1 MQNRTLIWLLLGGG
15 AFVLLVVLLLAVVLT
30 FSGDGRA
37 EFAFSGQVQVVD
49 IDGELVES
57 RTILEQLKRYEDSNS
72 VKAILLNIDSPGGG
86 VAVSQEIYAEIKRLR
101 EKSDKIVVAYL
112 SSTGA
117 SGAYYISC
125 AANKIVANPGT
136 IVGSI
141 GVIAEWV
148 NYADLLEWAK
158 MKEIVFKTGEFKD
171 TGSQSRA
178 LTDNERKYFQGL
190 IDDMYVQFLEAVSS
204 GRKLELQEVRAMAD
218 GRVFTGRDAQQRK
231 LIDQIGNFQD
241 AVDLTAKLAGI
252 SGKPR
257 LLRSTRQRVTLLVV
271 LTTDLSRL
279 VPFSD
284 QSMKSQIQ
292 VPYLSEL
299 PTRGQEAIDHD

>member
-1 MQNRTLIWLLLGGG
+1 MRNRMLIWLLLGGG
-15 AFVLLVVLLLAVVLT
+15 AFVLLAIIVIAVALT
-30 FSGDGRA
+30 VGPDEAADFPFSDR
-37 EFAFSGQVQVVD
+37 VQVVD
-49 IDGELVES
+49 VDGELVQS
-57 RTILEQLKRYEDSNS
+57 RSILEQLKRYEDSNS

-101 EKSDKIVVAYL
+101 EKKDKIIVAYL

-158 MKEIVFKTGEFKD
+158 LKEIVFKTGEFKY
-171 TGSQSRA
+171 TGSPSRA
-178 LTDNERKYFQGL
+178 LTENERKYFQGL

-204 GRKLELQEVRAMAD
+204 GRKLELQEVRSMAD
-218 GRVFTGRDAQQRK
+218 GRVFTGRDARQRK
-231 LIDQIGNFQD
+231 LIDEIGNFQD
-241 AVDLTAKLAGI
+241 AVDITAKLAGI

-257 LLRSTRQRVTLLVV
+257 LLRSTRQRVTLLDV

-279 VPFSD
+279 VPFSG
-284 QSMKSQIQ
+284 QSMKSQIKFQ
-292 VPYLSEL
+292 YLWK
-299 PTRGQEAIDHD
+299 

>member
-1 MQNRTLIWLLLGGG
+1 MRNRMLIWLLLGGG
-15 AFVLLVVLLLAVVLT
+15 AFVLLAAIAIAIALT
-30 FSGDGRA
+30 LSPGEAADFS
-37 EFAFSGQVQVVD
+37 FSDRIQVVD
-49 IDGELVES
+49 IDGELLQS
-57 RTILEQLKRYEDSNS
+57 TAILEQLKRYEDSNS

-86 VAVSQEIYAEIKRLR
+86 VAVSQEIYAELKRLR
-101 EKSDKIVVAYL
+101 EKKDKIIVAYL

-117 SGAYYISC
+117 SGAYYVAC

-158 MKEIVFKTGEFKD
+158 VKDIVFKTGEFKD
-171 TGSQSRA
+171 TGSPSRP

-190 IDDMYVQFLEAVSS
+190 IDDMYVQFLEAVSG
-204 GRKLELQEVRAMAD
+204 GRKLDLQEVRSMAD
-218 GRVFTGRDAQQRK
+218 GRVFTGRDAKQRK
-231 LIDQIGNFQD
+231 LIDDVGNFQD

-257 LLRSTRQRVTLLVV
+257 LIRLNRQRVTLFDV

-279 VPFSD
+279 VPFNG
-284 QSMKSQIQ
+284 QSMKSQIKFQ
-292 VPYLSEL
+292 YLWK
-299 PTRGQEAIDHD
+299 

>member
-1 MQNRTLIWLLLGGG
+1 M
-15 AFVLLVVLLLAVVLT
+15 LLAITLASVVLT
-30 FSGDGRA
+30 FSGN
-37 EFAFSGQVQVVD
+37 ESGQFGFSDRVQVVD
-49 IDGELVES
+49 VEGELVES

-72 VKAILLNIDSPGGG
+72 VKAILLNVDSPGGG

-101 EKSDKIVVAYL
+101 EKKDKIVVAYL

-158 MKEIVFKTGEFKD
+158 LKNVVFKTGEFKD
-171 TGSQSRA
+171 TGSPTRPI
-178 LTDNERKYFQGL
+178 TENERKYFQGL
-190 IDDMYVQFLEAVSS
+190 IDDMYVQFVEAVAA
-204 GRKLELQEVRAMAD
+204 GRKLDLQEVRAMAD
-218 GRVFTGRDAQQRK
+218 GRVFTGRAAKERK
-231 LIDQIGNFQD
+231 LIDETGNFQD

-257 LLRSTRQRVTLLVV
+257 LIRSVRQRVTLLDV

-279 VPFSD
+279 VPFNG
-284 QSMKSQIQ
+284 QSMKSQIKFQ
-292 VPYLSEL
+292 YLWK
-299 PTRGQEAIDHD
+299 

>member
-1 MQNRTLIWLLLGGG
+1 M
-15 AFVLLVVLLLAVVLT
+15 LLVITLAAVVLT
-30 FSGDGRA
+30 FSGDD
-37 EFAFSGQVQVVD
+37 SGQFGFSDRVQVVD
-49 IDGELVES
+49 VEGELVQS
-57 RTILEQLKRYEDSNS
+57 RPILEQLKRYEDSNS
-72 VKAILLNIDSPGGG
+72 VKAILLNVDSPGGG
-86 VAVSQEIYAEIKRLR
+86 VAVSQEIYTDIKRLR
-101 EKSDKIVVAYL
+101 EKKDKIVVAYL

-158 MKEIVFKTGEFKD
+158 LKNIVFKTGEFKD
-171 TGSQSRA
+171 TGSPTRPI
-178 LTDNERKYFQGL
+178 TENERKYFQGL
-190 IDDMYVQFLEAVSS
+190 IDDMYVQFVEAVAA
-204 GRKLELQEVRAMAD
+204 GRKLDLQEVRAMAD
-218 GRVFTGRDAQQRK
+218 GRVFTGRAAKERK
-231 LIDQIGNFQD
+231 LIDETGNFQD

-257 LLRSTRQRVTLLVV
+257 LIRSVRQRVTLLDV

-279 VPFSD
+279 VPFNG
-284 QSMKSQIQ
+284 QSMKSQIKFQ
-292 VPYLSEL
+292 YLWK
-299 PTRGQEAIDHD
+299 

>member
-1 MQNRTLIWLLLGGG
+1 MKNRMLIWLLLGGG
-15 AFVLLVVLLLAVVLT
+15 AFMLLAVSLAVIVLT
-30 FSGDGRA
+30 FGA
-37 EFAFSGQVQVVD
+37 EERTDFAFSDRIQIVD
-49 IDGELVES
+49 IEGELIQS
-57 RTILEQLKRYEDSNS
+57 RPILDQLKRYEDSNS

-86 VAVSQEIYAEIKRLR
+86 VAVSQEIYAELRRLR
-101 EKSDKIVVAYL
+101 EKKDKIIVAYL

-117 SGAYYISC
+117 SGAYYVSC

-158 MKEIVFKTGEFKD
+158 LKEIVFKTGEFKD
-171 TGSQSRA
+171 TGSPSRP

-190 IDDMYVQFLEAVSS
+190 IDDMYVQFVEAVSS
-204 GRKLELQEVRAMAD
+204 GRRLDLQEVRSMAD
-218 GRVFTGRDAQQRK
+218 GRVFTGRDAKQRK
-231 LIDQIGNFQD
+231 LIDEIGNFQD

-257 LLRSTRQRVTLLVV
+257 LIRLTRQRVTLLDV

-279 VPFSD
+279 VPFNG
-284 QSMKSQIQ
+284 QSMKSQIKFQ
-292 VPYLSEL
+292 YLWK
-299 PTRGQEAIDHD
+299 

>member
-1 MQNRTLIWLLLGGG
+1 MRNRMLIWLLLGGG
-15 AFVLLVVLLLAVVLT
+15 AFVLLVVTLTAIALT
-30 FSGDGRA
+30 FSGDEGA
-37 EFAFSGQVQVVD
+37 DFVFSDRVQVID
-49 IDGELVES
+49 IEGELVQS
-57 RTILEQLKRYEDSNS
+57 RPIIDQLKRYEDSNS

-86 VAVSQEIYAEIKRLR
+86 VAVSQEIYTEVKRLR
-101 EKSDKIVVAYL
+101 EKKDKTIVAYL

-117 SGAYYISC
+117 SGAYYVSC

-158 MKEIVFKTGEFKD
+158 LKDIVFKTGEFKD
-171 TGSQSRA
+171 TGSPSRA

-190 IDDMYVQFLEAVSS
+190 IDDMYVQFVEAVSA
-204 GRKLELQEVRAMAD
+204 GRKLDLQEVRSLAD
-218 GRVFTGRDAQQRK
+218 GRVFTGRDAKGRK
-231 LIDQIGNFQD
+231 LIDETGNFQD

-257 LLRSTRQRVTLLVV
+257 LIRLTRQRVTLLDV

-279 VPFSD
+279 VPFNG
-284 QSMKSQIQ
+284 QGMKSQIKFQ
-292 VPYLSEL
+292 YLWK
-299 PTRGQEAIDHD
+299 

>member
-1 MQNRTLIWLLLGGG
+1 MFMWLLLGGG
-15 AFVLLVVLLLAVVLT
+15 AFVLLIVTVVAVFLT
-30 FSGDGRA
+30 LGGEQGA
-37 EFAFSGQVQVVD
+37 EFSFSDRVQVVD
-49 IDGELVES
+49 IEGELVQS
-57 RTILEQLKRYEDSNS
+57 RPILEQLKRYEDSNS
-72 VKAILLNIDSPGGG
+72 VKAILLNVDSPGGG
-86 VAVSQEIYAEIKRLR
+86 VAVSQEIYTEIKRLR
-101 EKSDKIVVAYL
+101 EKKDKIIVAYL

-117 SGAYYISC
+117 SGAYYLSC

-158 MKEIVFKTGEFKD
+158 LKDIVFKTGEFKD
-171 TGSQSRA
+171 TGSPSRA

-204 GRKLELQEVRAMAD
+204 GRKLDLQEVRSIAD
-218 GRVFTGRDAQQRK
+218 GRVFTGRNAKERK
-231 LIDQIGNFQD
+231 LIDEIGNFQD
-241 AVDLTAKLAGI
+241 AVDITAKLAGI

-257 LLRSTRQRVTLLVV
+257 LLRLTRQRVTLLDV

-279 VPFSD
+279 VPFNG
-284 QSMKSQIQ
+284 QSMKSQIKFQ
-292 VPYLSEL
+292 YLWK
-299 PTRGQEAIDHD
+299 

>member
-1 MQNRTLIWLLLGGG
+1 MLIWLLLGGG
-15 AFVLLVVLLLAVVLT
+15 AFVLLAITLAAVVLT
-30 FSGDGRA
+30 FSGDD
-37 EFAFSGQVQVVD
+37 SGQFGFSDRVQVVD
-49 IDGELVES
+49 VEGELVES
-57 RTILEQLKRYEDSNS
+57 RLILEQLKRYEDSNS
-72 VKAILLNIDSPGGG
+72 VKAILLNVDSPGGG

-101 EKSDKIVVAYL
+101 EKKDKIVVAYL

-158 MKEIVFKTGEFKD
+158 LKNIVFKTGEFKD
-171 TGSQSRA
+171 TGSPTRA
-178 LTDNERKYFQGL
+178 ITENERKYFQGL
-190 IDDMYVQFLEAVSS
+190 IDDMYVQFVEAVAA
-204 GRKLELQEVRAMAD
+204 GRKLDLQEVRAMAD
-218 GRVFTGRDAQQRK
+218 GRVFTGRAAKERK
-231 LIDQIGNFQD
+231 LIDETGNFQD

-257 LLRSTRQRVTLLVV
+257 LIRSVRQRVTLLDV

-279 VPFSD
+279 VPFNG
-284 QSMKSQIQ
+284 QSMKSQIKFQ
-292 VPYLSEL
+292 YLWK
-299 PTRGQEAIDHD
+299 

>member
-1 MQNRTLIWLLLGGG
+1 MLIWLLLGGG
-15 AFVLLVVLLLAVVLT
+15 AFVLLAITLAAVVLT
-30 FSGDGRA
+30 FSGDESG
-37 EFAFSGQVQVVD
+37 EFGFSDRVQVVD
-49 IDGELVES
+49 VEGELVQS
-57 RTILEQLKRYEDSNS
+57 RPILEQLKRYEDSNS
-72 VKAILLNIDSPGGG
+72 VKAILLNVDSPGGG
-86 VAVSQEIYAEIKRLR
+86 VAVSQEIYTEIKRLR
-101 EKSDKIVVAYL
+101 EKKDKIVVAYL

-158 MKEIVFKTGEFKD
+158 LKNIVFKTGEFKD
-171 TGSQSRA
+171 TGSPTRPI
-178 LTDNERKYFQGL
+178 TDNEKKYFQGL
-190 IDDMYVQFLEAVSS
+190 IDDMYVQFVEAVAA
-204 GRKLELQEVRAMAD
+204 GRKLDLQEVRAMAD
-218 GRVFTGRDAQQRK
+218 GRVFTGRAAKERK
-231 LIDQIGNFQD
+231 LIDETGNFQD

-257 LLRSTRQRVTLLVV
+257 LIRSVRQRVTLLDV

-279 VPFSD
+279 VPFNA
-284 QSMKSQIQ
+284 QGMKSQIKFQ
-292 VPYLSEL
+292 YLWK
-299 PTRGQEAIDHD
+299 

>member
-1 MQNRTLIWLLLGGG
+1 MRNRMLIWLLLGGG
-15 AFVLLVVLLLAVVLT
+15 AFVLLAVLVVAVSLT
-30 FSGDGRA
+30 VSSDESADFPFSDRI
-37 EFAFSGQVQVVD
+37 QVVD
-49 IDGELVES
+49 VEGELIQS
-57 RTILEQLKRYEDSNS
+57 RAILEQLKRYEDANT

-101 EKSDKIVVAYL
+101 EKKDKTIVAYL

-117 SGAYYISC
+117 SGAYYIAC

-158 MKEIVFKTGEFKD
+158 VKEVVFKTGEFKD
-171 TGSQSRA
+171 TGSGTRP
-178 LTDNERKYFQGL
+178 LTENERKYIQGL
-190 IDDMYVQFLEAVSS
+190 IDDMYVQFVEAVSS
-204 GRKLELQEVRAMAD
+204 GRKLELEQVRSLAD
-218 GRVFTGRDAQQRK
+218 GRVFTGRDAKERK
-231 LIDQIGNFQD
+231 LIDEIGNFQD
-241 AVDLTAKLAGI
+241 AVDVTAKLAGI

-257 LLRSTRQRVTLLVV
+257 LLRSSRQRVTLLDV

-279 VPFSD
+279 VPFNG
-284 QSMKSQIQ
+284 QSVKSQIKFQ
-292 VPYLSEL
+292 YLWK
-299 PTRGQEAIDHD
+299 

>member
-1 MQNRTLIWLLLGGG
+1 MRNRMLIWLLLGGG
-15 AFVLLVVLLLAVVLT
+15 AFLLLIAIIVAVALT
-30 FSGDGRA
+30 VSPDEAADFS
-37 EFAFSGQVQVVD
+37 FSDRVQVVD
-49 IDGELVES
+49 IDGELVAS
-57 RTILEQLKRYEDSNS
+57 RPVIDQLKRYEDSNS

-86 VAVSQEIYAEIKRLR
+86 VAVSQEIYAEVKRLR
-101 EKSDKIVVAYL
+101 EKKDKTVVAYL

-117 SGAYYISC
+117 SGAYYVAC

-158 MKEIVFKTGEFKD
+158 LKDIVFKTGEFKD
-171 TGSQSRA
+171 TGSPTRA
-178 LTDNERKYFQGL
+178 LTENERKYFQGL
-190 IDDMYVQFLEAVSS
+190 IDDMYVQFVEAVSA
-204 GRKLELQEVRAMAD
+204 GRKMDLQEVRTMAD
-218 GRVFTGRDAQQRK
+218 GRVFTGRDAKQRK
-231 LIDQIGNFQD
+231 LIDEIGNFQD

-257 LLRSTRQRVTLLVV
+257 LLRLNRQRVTLLDV

-279 VPFSD
+279 VPFNG
-284 QSMKSQIQ
+284 QSVKSQIKFQ
-292 VPYLSEL
+292 YLWK
-299 PTRGQEAIDHD
+299 

>member
-1 MQNRTLIWLLLGGG
+1 MLL
-15 AFVLLVVLLLAVVLT
+15 AITVAAVVLMFGGEEGGEFG
-30 FSGDGRA
+30 FSDR
-37 EFAFSGQVQVVD
+37 VQVVEVE
-49 IDGELVES
+49 GELVQS
-57 RTILEQLKRYEDSNS
+57 RPILEQLKRYEDSNS

-86 VAVSQEIYAEIKRLR
+86 VAVSQEIYTEIKRLR
-101 EKSDKIVVAYL
+101 EKKDKIVVAYL

-158 MKEIVFKTGEFKD
+158 LKNIVFKTGEFKD
-171 TGSQSRA
+171 TGSPSRPI
-178 LTDNERKYFQGL
+178 TENERKYFQGL
-190 IDDMYVQFLEAVSS
+190 IDDMYVQFVEAVAT
-204 GRKLELQEVRAMAD
+204 GRKLDLQGVRAMAD
-218 GRVFTGRDAQQRK
+218 GRVFTGRDAKERK
-231 LIDQIGNFQD
+231 LIDETGNFQD

-257 LLRSTRQRVTLLVV
+257 LIRSVRQRVTLLDV

-279 VPFSD
+279 VPFNG
-284 QSMKSQIQ
+284 QSMKSQIKFQ
-292 VPYLSEL
+292 YLWK
-299 PTRGQEAIDHD
+299 